1 MTTLRPSLE
10 LCSLSVLGDL
20 IQLDERSALR
30 IFSQLCGMDH
40 EMGRFAIRSFQSKI
54 ADDARWLEALA
65 QVDDQAVLGNPRA
78 VLTLL
83 TEGFG
88 LYELDAMD
96 VVIRLSRLAEGG
108 PTHIAESDYRL
119 S

>member
-1 MTTLRPSLE
+1 MTMLRPSIE

-30 IFSQLCGMDH
+30 IFSQLCGIDH
-40 EMGRFAIRSFQSKI
+40 EMGRFAIRTFQSKV
-54 ADDARWLEALA
+54 ADDVRWLEALA
-65 QVDDQAVLGNPRA
+65 QVDDRTVLGNPRA
-78 VLTLL
+78 VMALL

-96 VVIRLSRLAEGG
+96 VVIRLSELAQE
-108 PTHIAESDYRL
+108 PEAHIMN
-119 S
+119 